1 MTEIGKVSTLLVLC
15 FDCTRPIFQL
25 YSTYVSTVLDLS
37 FECAQHIFRFC
48 STYVLTFVTEIG
60 NVLTALG
67 LCFDFEFN
75 GAMILCST
83 LFILCF
89 DCARSMFQMRSTY
102 VSVVL
107 DLCFDSARPML
118 RLRVQ
123 QCYELVFYSAR
134 PMF

>member
-1 MTEIGKVSTLLVLC
+1 MTEIAN
-15 FDCTRPIFQL
+15 
-25 YSTYVSTVLDLS
+25 VSTVLD
-37 FECAQHIFRFC
+37 
-48 STYVLTFVTEIG
+48 
-60 NVLTALG
+60 